1 MLKFGKKPPGCFPH
15 LRLIGADPP
24 RPGFSGRCLTSFRS
38 DHLDRTEASCA
49 RPPVRNSNS
58 KNAVLRFFLGKHSQQ
73 ITARSSP
80 SRHARRVRPSCLGRV
95 QTARADGP
103 CTGTS
108 WARGSA
114 TSVSERSKVTI
125 VSLFRHVHTQLE
137 RGAHRMFTARVAQVA
152 WHDACVG
159 DDSCAAQQHQTLC
172 VDGRL
177 ASRLAGAAAAAGRQA
192 S

>member
-1 MLKFGKKPPGCFPH
+1 MKFGKKPPGCFPH

-58 KNAVLRFFLGKHSQQ
+58 KNAVLRFFLGNKHSQQ

-103 CTGTS
+103 CTGT
-108 WARGSA
+108 R
-114 TSVSERSKVTI
+114 ERDICLGTI
-125 VSLFRHVHTQLE
+125 ESDDRFAVPSCSH
-137 RGAHRMFTARVAQVA
+137 TARARSTSYV
-152 WHDACVG
+152 HSSSSP
-159 DDSCAAQQHQTLC
+159 SCLARRLC
-172 VDGRL
+172 WR
-177 ASRLAGAAAAAGRQA
+177 
-192 S
+192 